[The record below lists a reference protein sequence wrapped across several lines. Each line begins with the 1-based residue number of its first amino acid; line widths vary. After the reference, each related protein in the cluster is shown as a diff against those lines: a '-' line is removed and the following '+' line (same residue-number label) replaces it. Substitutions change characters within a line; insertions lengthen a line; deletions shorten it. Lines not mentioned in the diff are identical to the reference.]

1 MTGRREKSCPTQ
13 VASELIVAV
22 GHFWVTQ
29 KVTALGLE
37 QGFGKPLKVVMVEF
51 FEIMLNMNLIK
62 TISDDARN
70 AAF

>member
-37 QGFGKPLKVVMVEF
+37 QGFGKPLKVVMAEF
-51 FEIMLNMNLIK
+51 FL
-62 TISDDARN
+62 R
-70 AAF
+70 